1 MRSFKIAHPLLEHGR
16 REFVCQLGEISKKA
30 YRCGLYEAQDVLLE
44 IDDVGLIRLD
54 TTIGRVPRWN
64 TD

>member
-1 MRSFKIAHPLLEHGR
+1 LARF
-16 REFVCQLGEISKKA
+16 QKKA

-44 IDDVGLIRLD
+44 IDDVDLIRLD
-54 TTIGRVPRWN
+54 TTIGRVARWN